1 MVSFYDP
8 VDAKDL
14 SRVVRILRKDGI
26 EFFTREEMVR
36 GISPLQ
42 ILVAEEDLAR
52 AEESLLT
59 H

>member
-8 VDAKDL
+8 IDANDL
-14 SRVVRILRKDGI
+14 DRVVRILSKDGI
-26 EFFTREEMVR
+26 EYFTREERVR

-42 ILVAEEDLAR
+42 ILVAEEDVPR
-52 AEESLLT
+52 AEASLLT

>member
-8 VDAKDL
+8 IDTNDL
-14 SRVVRILRKDGI
+14 NRVVRILSKGGI
-26 EFFTREEMVR
+26 EYFTREERVR

>member
-8 VDAKDL
+8 VDTNDL
-14 SRVVRILRKDGI
+14 NRVLRILKKDGI
-26 EFFTREEMVR
+26 EFSTRAEMVR